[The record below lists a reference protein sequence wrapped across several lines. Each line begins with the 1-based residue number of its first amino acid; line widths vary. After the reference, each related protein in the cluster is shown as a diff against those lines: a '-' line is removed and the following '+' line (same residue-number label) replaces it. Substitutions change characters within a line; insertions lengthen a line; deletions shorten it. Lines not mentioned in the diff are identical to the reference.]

1 MGDLPF
7 HWPRAAAKGKRVRVI
22 TREGVMEGKLSG
34 FSNQHLL
41 VTVGGRIRMVPYE
54 EILAADLLSSQTPA
68 PEAFREMDG

>member
-1 MGDLPF
+1 VGDLPF
-7 HWPRAAAKGKRVRVI
+7 QKRVRVI

-68 PEAFREMDG
+68 GEAFREMDG